1 MKNITKGQKISLDK
15 EINSKSFFIGLKWDQ
30 SSALDYEIDTSIMLL
45 SDNGKLEKEE
55 DFVFYNNLSSPNGEV
70 KIQNKALDNYKKSIE
85 VNLDKVEKNI
95 SRIMFILTIE
105 SGDELNRRFN
115 KVKNISANLIDLSKN
130 SLLEYKVDDLNQ
142 ETAIIVFEIYKHNNE
157 WKLQATGNGFNSGLS
172 ALLNQYGSDAVK
184 VADENINTQVN
195 TQTIAQPTK
204 INTPLITPTIVNNF
218 NAPTISSNRPKN
230 NMNKVPKGSKDFVK
244 DYTQSLE
251 IVNKQ
256 LATKN
261 ILNQNA
267 QIVVALDLSCS
278 MSIMLRDGTI
288 HDTFDKIMPLVMQ
301 LDDDGS
307 LDVFPFNENAYNNA
321 IPFTMENRERYIQ
334 YEILFKYNLGG
345 TGYSSVIEKI
355 TNKYSS
361 TGKNSDPVYVIFITD
376 GDCDDQNQTETA
388 IKNASNKGIFW
399 QFIGVGEKRV
409 SFSFLNKLDKL
420 SGRKVDN
427 TNFFY
432 IYDLNRITKDELY
445 EGLLS
450 DFPEWLKN
458 ARQQGIIN

>member
-30 SSALDYEIDTSIMLL
+30 TFAPDYEIDTSIMLL

-55 DFVFYNNLSSPNGEV
+55 NFVFYNNLSSPNGAI
-70 KIQNKALDNYKKSIE
+70 KIQNKALDNYKKIIE

-105 SGDELNRRFN
+105 SGDELNHRFN
-115 KVKNISANLIDLSKN
+115 KIKNISANLIDLSKN

-142 ETAIIVFEIYKHNNE
+142 ETAVIIFEIYNHNNE

-172 ALLNQYGSDAVK
+172 ALLDQYGSDAVK
-184 VADENINTQVN
+184 VADEPTSTKINQ
-195 TQTIAQPTK
+195 QPTK
-204 INTPLITPTIVNNF
+204 INTSLMTPTIINNF
-218 NAPTISSNRPKN
+218 NVPKISSNRPKN
-230 NMNKVPKGSKDFVK
+230 NMNKVPKGSKEFVK

-301 LDDDGS
+301 LDDDGL

-355 TNKYSS
+355 TNKYSNA
-361 TGKNSDPVYVIFITD
+361 GKSSDPVYVIFITD

-399 QFIGVGEKRV
+399 QFIGVGEKRA

-427 TNFFY
+427 ANFFY
-432 IYDLNRITKDELY
+432 IYDLNKITKDELY
-445 EGLLS
+445 DGLLS
-450 DFPEWLKN
+450 EFPEWLKS
-458 ARQQGIIN
+458 AKQQGIIN